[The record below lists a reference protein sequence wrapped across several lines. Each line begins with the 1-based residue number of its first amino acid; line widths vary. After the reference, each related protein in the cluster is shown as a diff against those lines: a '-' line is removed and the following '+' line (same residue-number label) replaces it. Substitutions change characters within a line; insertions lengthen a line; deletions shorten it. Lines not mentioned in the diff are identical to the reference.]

1 MQSGINTS
9 FRLSNNGIP
18 YINVLIDES
27 IYNTLQGDA
36 ASFFFNLFSNEQVQ
50 IGISM
55 RVTNVF
61 VHKQTKKEITVE
73 EYEKD
78 PRQGDYEKTISII
91 FYPSS
96 TGDVEKNQTVD
107 AMPSQTTGGVNF
119 EAQQNMAA
127 ASSTGP
133 IKREPEYVN
142 VDGEQREI
150 VEYSDNRTA
159 PMPGVYGSDTQGP
172 QQESKGGFQKPTNFL
187 ESLKNG

>member
-1 MQSGINTS
+1 MQNGINTS

-36 ASFFFNLFSNEQVQ
+36 ASFFFNLFSNQDIQ

-61 VHKQTKKEITVE
+61 THKVTGKEISVE

-78 PRQGDYEKTISII
+78 MNKIDYEKNISII

-96 TGDVEKNQTVD
+96 TNDVEKNNIVD
-107 AMPSQTTGGVNF
+107 PTPSQTTGSVNF
-119 EAQQNMAA
+119 ERTQILNE
-127 ASSTGP
+127 SRVS
-133 IKREPEYVN
+133 EN
-142 VDGEQREI
+142 VQTTFSPSNEAELQ
-150 VEYSDNRTA
+150 DNRTA
-159 PMPGVYGSDTQGP
+159 PMPDVYNSVTQGP
-172 QQESKGGFQKPTNFL
+172 SQTETNQGGFQKPTNFL
-187 ESLKNG
+187 NSLKNG